1 MIYTLSLLS
10 GEDDLDILT
19 ALLAESEGVGEEQD
33 NREQSDNLEDLFDDE
48 YDDEEE
54 EYRDGIEE
62 EVQDTKTEDAVSD
75 LFGDVDDIEE
85 TKETKGKEACKNLD
99 RSREDLQGL

>member
-19 ALLAESEGVGEEQD
+19 ALLAESEGVGEQQD

-48 YDDEEE
+48 YDEEGE

-62 EVQDTKTEDAVSD
+62 EVPDKKTEDAD
-75 LFGDVDDIEE
+75 LFGDVDDIENE
-85 TKETKGKEACKNLD
+85 DKETKGKEACKNLD
-99 RSREDLQGL
+99 MSREDLQGL